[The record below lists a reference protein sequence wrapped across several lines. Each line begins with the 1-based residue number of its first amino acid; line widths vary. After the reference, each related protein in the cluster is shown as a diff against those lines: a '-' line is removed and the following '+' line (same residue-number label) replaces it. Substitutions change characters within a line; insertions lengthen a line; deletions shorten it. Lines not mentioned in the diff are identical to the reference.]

1 MEQISSSN
9 RLTGVNLNQQD
20 SLVALVQGLKQGE
33 PHAAEILVD
42 RFYRQ
47 IYLYLRELG
56 LNKHL
61 SEDLTQETFLRAW
74 NSISQLHDEYAVSA
88 WLYRIAS
95 NTAREHW
102 RREKTRHRLDQQE
115 LGLSQAMLRDGQGNQ
130 SDLKDQFEMLWEAI
144 NALNWKQR
152 QAVVLHYLQEFT
164 IAEAAEI
171 ADVREGTLKSR
182 LSRALNS
189 LRRRLPSE

>member
-9 RLTGVNLNQQD
+9 RLTEANLKHQV
-20 SLVALVQGLKQGE
+20 SLVALVQGLRHGE
-33 PHAAEILVD
+33 QQAAEILVD

-74 NSISQLHDEYAVSA
+74 NSIAQLHDDNAVSA

-95 NTAREHW
+95 NAAREHW

-115 LGLSQAMLRDGQGNQ
+115 IGLSQAMQSDGQGNQ
-130 SDLKDQFEMLWEAI
+130 SDLKDQFEMLLEAVKT
-144 NALNWKQR
+144 LSWKQR

-171 ADVREGTLKSR
+171 AGVREGTLKSR
-182 LSRALNS
+182 LSRALDV
-189 LRRRLPSE
+189 LRGRLPSE